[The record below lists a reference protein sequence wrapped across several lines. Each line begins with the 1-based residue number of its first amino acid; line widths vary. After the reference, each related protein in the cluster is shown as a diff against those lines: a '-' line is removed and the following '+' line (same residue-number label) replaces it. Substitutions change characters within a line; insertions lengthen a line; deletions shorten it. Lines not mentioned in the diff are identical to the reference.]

1 MSQLARGVGA
11 GLIIV
16 SISSGSALACV
27 YSGVPCL
34 PTGCLVNAIETGGLA
49 IAATRDRVGGGG
61 SGGSLAFTSSNV
73 TLMSQVTLAQMGG
86 TATDNGSS
94 LYGWVDPL
102 TQREYAIMGR
112 EQGTS
117 FIDITNPT
125 NPQVVANLPRVAGS
139 LATSWREPKVVG
151 NHVYIG
157 VDGTSVG
164 MQIMDL
170 TKLRTASNNQALTA
184 DSVYSGVTKIH
195 TLGVSPGTNYL
206 YLAGTNANGG
216 GLRILDVTNRT
227 APTVAGNTTLDG
239 YTHETQVVTYHGPD
253 STYQGREIAI
263 NSNGPIGR
271 LSILDVTN
279 KAAIT
284 RISFGT
290 YPNDGYIHQGWF
302 TEDQRYFFQND
313 ELDEDN
319 GVTNG
324 KTRTH
329 LWDLANLDAP
339 VYKGFFD
346 HVTTSIDHNLYVK
359 GDYVY
364 ETNYTTGLR
373 ILKIGN
379 LESSNPQDWMTD
391 VGFFDTYPASDSAI
405 FSGAWNNYPFFPS
418 GNVAISDINGGLF
431 VVRPNLPSDAPEPSF
446 YVPYNGIG
454 AVPEPASLGALLLM
468 ACLGRRTRGK

>member
-1 MSQLARGVGA
+1 
-11 GLIIV
+11 
-16 SISSGSALACV
+16 V

-34 PTGCLVNAIETGGLA
+34 PTGCIVNAIESIALGGVPASRRA
-49 IAATRDRVGGGG
+49 IESVRGGGTG
-61 SGGSLAFTSSNV
+61 ASLPFNSLNV
-73 TLMSQVTLAQMGG
+73 TLMSQVSLGQMGG
-86 TATDNGSS
+86 TSSDNGSS

-117 FIDITNPT
+117 FVDITNPT
-125 NPQVVANLPRVAGS
+125 NPVVVGNLPRVSGS
-139 LATSWREPKVVG
+139 AATSWREPKVYG
-151 NHVYIG
+151 NHVYVG

-170 TKLRTASNNQALTA
+170 TKLRNYAGTTMTLGS
-184 DSVYSGVTKIH
+184 DSVYNGVTRIH
-195 TLGVSPGTNYL
+195 TLAVNPQSGHL
-206 YLAGTNANGG
+206 YLAGTNANSG
-216 GLRILDVTNRT
+216 GLRILDVKTNPLS
-227 APTVAGNTTLDG
+227 PTVVGNTNLDG
-239 YTHETQVVTYHGPD
+239 YTHETQVVTYGGPD
-253 STYQGREIAI
+253 PAYQGREIAV

-290 YPNDGYIHQGWF
+290 YANDGYIHQGWF

-313 ELDEDN
+313 ELDEDD
-319 GVTNG
+319 GFTNG

-329 LWDLANLDAP
+329 LWDLNDLDAP

-346 HVTTSIDHNLYVK
+346 NVTTSIDHNLYVK

-364 ETNYTTGLR
+364 QTNYTTGLR

-379 LESSNPQDWMTD
+379 LASGNPSDWLTE
-391 VGFFDTYPASDSAI
+391 VAFFDTYQANDSAI
-405 FSGAWNNYPFFPS
+405 FNGAWNNYPFFPS

-431 VVRPNLPSDAPEPSF
+431 VVRPNLSEEPTLF
-446 YVPYNGIG
+446 LPYNGMG
-454 AVPEPASLGALLLM
+454 AVPEPASLGLLSLALLQ
-468 ACLGRRTRGK
+468 GSRRSRERR